1 MPAPDGVEPRA
12 HPRSRGEHAA
22 IPCMDWNVSGS
33 SPLARGTLFSFCC
46 GAAAP
51 GLIPARAG
59 NTVDIAAV
67 HKPSRAHPRSRGEHS
82 TSSAVLVSRLGSSP
96 LARGT
101 RWVTS
106 WITDPCG
113 LIPARAGNTGGGG
126 GGGLGWGAHPR
137 SRGEHVTTQPRG
149 TVSPGSSPLARGTP
163 FGVDVTP
170 LRDGLIPARAGNTG
184 TDYVTSVK
192 DRAHPR
198 SRGEHGIARSSCA
211 ICKGSSPL
219 ARGTPCT
226 GPAAS
231 SLSGLIPAR
240 AGNTHSVSQVYKMTW
255 AHPRSRGEHSRTF
268 FPTYPT
274 GGSSPLARGT
284 LGFHSPRPSAGGLIP
299 ARAGNTMRVP
309 AELAQ
314 AGAHPRSRGEHWV
327 VVPGR

>member
-1 MPAPDGVEPRA
+1 MSGLIPARAGNTAAGSNSHPPAGAHPRSRGEHSGWLELSPSGGGSSPLARGTQRLARTLTLRRGLIPARAGNTAAGSNSHPPAGA

-113 LIPARAGNTGGGG
+113 LIPARAGNT
-126 GGGLGWGAHPR
+126 
-137 SRGEHVTTQPRG
+137 
-149 TVSPGSSPLARGTP
+149 
-163 FGVDVTP
+163 
-170 LRDGLIPARAGNTG
+170 
-184 TDYVTSVK
+184 
-192 DRAHPR
+192 
-198 SRGEHGIARSSCA
+198 
-211 ICKGSSPL
+211 
-219 ARGTPCT
+219 
-226 GPAAS
+226 
-231 SLSGLIPAR
+231 
-240 AGNTHSVSQVYKMTW
+240 
-255 AHPRSRGEHSRTF
+255 
-268 FPTYPT
+268 
-274 GGSSPLARGT
+274 
-284 LGFHSPRPSAGGLIP
+284 
-299 ARAGNTMRVP
+299 
-309 AELAQ
+309 
-314 AGAHPRSRGEHWV
+314 
-327 VVPGR
+327 

>member
-106 WITDPCG
+106 WITATPLVLVRSFPRVGPPPPRGGHPGGGGGRGVGVGGSSPLARGTRDDPAARHRLAG
-113 LIPARAGNTGGGG
+113 LIPARAGNT
-126 GGGLGWGAHPR
+126 LWCR
-137 SRGEHVTTQPRG
+137 
-149 TVSPGSSPLARGTP
+149 
-163 FGVDVTP
+163 
-170 LRDGLIPARAGNTG
+170 RDAVA
-184 TDYVTSVK
+184 
-192 DRAHPR
+192 
-198 SRGEHGIARSSCA
+198 
-211 ICKGSSPL
+211 
-219 ARGTPCT
+219 
-226 GPAAS
+226 
-231 SLSGLIPAR
+231 
-240 AGNTHSVSQVYKMTW
+240 
-255 AHPRSRGEHSRTF
+255 
-268 FPTYPT
+268 
-274 GGSSPLARGT
+274 
-284 LGFHSPRPSAGGLIP
+284 
-299 ARAGNTMRVP
+299 
-309 AELAQ
+309 
-314 AGAHPRSRGEHWV
+314 
-327 VVPGR
+327 